1 MNLSLSLLALW
12 VVAGALTGL
21 AGPRWHRAGAFAL
34 VLTGIPLLG
43 LLTYQNGPLVGLL
56 AMVAGMSVLRW
67 PVVVL
72 GLSLEKRLRALA
84 ARYSVSVFR

>member
-1 MNLSLSLLALW
+1 MNLSLGLLAVW
-12 VVAGALTGL
+12 VVAGALTV
-21 AGPRWHRAGAFAL
+21 PRWHRAGAFFL

-43 LLTYQNGPLVGLL
+43 MVTYQNGPVLGLL

-67 PVVVL
+67 PVVAL

-84 ARYSVSVFR
+84 MRYSLSVFR